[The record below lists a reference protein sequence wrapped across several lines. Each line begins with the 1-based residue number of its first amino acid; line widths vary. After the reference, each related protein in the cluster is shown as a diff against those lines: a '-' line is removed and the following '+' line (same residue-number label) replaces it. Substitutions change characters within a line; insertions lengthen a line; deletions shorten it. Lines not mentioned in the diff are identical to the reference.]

1 MNDLSL
7 APTDDAPETGTMAVL
22 MNPTALNAL
31 VSFADMMSK
40 SHVTVPDHLRGKPAD
55 CLAITM
61 QAAQWRMN
69 PFAVAQKT
77 HIINGKLGYEA
88 QLVIAVL
95 QATGTIVG
103 APIYEYQ
110 GDGQD
115 LRCRVGMMLRG
126 ESEPRWT
133 QWLRNGDVTTRNSS
147 LWKTHPAQQLGYRQA
162 VYWARQYAP
171 GAILGVYLPD
181 ELEEVPQSERY
192 MGPVDQVQ
200 PSGPRRRS
208 ESAAAAPASAST
220 VDAVTGEIVAGA
232 DAAPELVTSAAPAQ
246 ATSAPSSGSI
256 SGGQVAYL
264 RNKLRAAGVEEP
276 SICDRFQVAS
286 IELLSSEQFSALKG
300 ELLAAV

>member
-22 MNPTALNAL
+22 MNPSALNAL
-31 VSFADMMSK
+31 VSFAEMMSK
-40 SHVTVPDHLRGKPAD
+40 SLVTVPDHLRGKPAD

-77 HIINGKLGYEA
+77 HLINGKLGYEA

-103 APIYEYQ
+103 APVYEYQ
-110 GDGQD
+110 GEGND
-115 LRCRVGMMLRG
+115 LRCRVGMVLRG
-126 ESEPRWT
+126 EATPRWT

-147 LWKTHPAQQLGYRQA
+147 LWKTNPAQQLGYRQA

-171 GAILGVYLPD
+171 GAILGVSLPD
-181 ELEEVPQSERY
+181 ELDEVPQGGERFMGQVEEVPQ
-192 MGPVDQVQ
+192 PA
-200 PSGPRRRS
+200 GPRRRS
-208 ESAAAAPASAST
+208 ETAAAAPAAPA
-220 VDAVTGEIVAGA
+220 VDPSTGEAS
-232 DAAPELVTSAAPAQ
+232 APASEPAQ
-246 ATSAPSSGSI
+246 APAAASSAPSSGSI

-264 RNKLRAAGVEEP
+264 RNKLRAAGVDEP
-276 SICDRFQVAS
+276 AICDRFQVAS
-286 IELLSSEQFSALKG
+286 IELLSPEQFATLKG